1 MLFNSYAFLF
11 LYFPVV
17 FAAFFAIGRH
27 SRALAA
33 LWLFA
38 ASLFF
43 YGWWNPAYVGLLIG
57 SILFNFAVG
66 SAISREHGRGAASR
80 AKALLVG
87 GVGGDLALL
96 AYYKYANFFVA
107 NTNQLLGTGWQL
119 PEVILPLG
127 ISFFTFTQ
135 IAFLVDAYRGEVKER
150 NFIHYGLFVTYFP
163 HLIAGP
169 VLHHKEMMP
178 QFAQPGTYRP
188 RWENVSVGLSIFV
201 IGLFKK
207 TVLADGIAQYST
219 PVFDAA
225 AAGQTLTL
233 FEAWGGALA
242 YTFQLY
248 FDFSG
253 YSDMAIGLSRMF
265 GVKLPLNFHSP
276 YKATSIVEFWRRWHI
291 TLSRFLRDYLYFALG
306 GNRRGRVRRYLNL
319 MVTML
324 LGGLWHG
331 AGWTF
336 LVWGGLHGVYLC
348 VNHAWSHLADRLL
361 PHPLLPRGM
370 TKLLAWLMTF
380 VAVVIGW
387 VFFRAASFDAA
398 VAMLEGMAGLNG
410 VAVPNALAARLGAAW
425 PMLAELGVTIYLG
438 GGSQFIFTWL
448 WAGALLTVAV
458 AMPNTQQI
466 MHRFEPV
473 LQMHRTDEASEV
485 RLLARLHPILC
496 WTPNR
501 RWAVA
506 TGTVAALGVLAMSR
520 ISEFLYFQF

>member
-1 MLFNSYAFLF
+1 MLFNSYGFLF
-11 LYFPVV
+11 LYFPVT
-17 FAAFFAIGRH
+17 FAAFFAIGRY
-27 SRALAA
+27 SRPLAA

-43 YGWWNPAYVGLLIG
+43 YGWWNPAYVSLLIG
-57 SILFNFAVG
+57 SILFNFAMG
-66 SAISREHGRGAASR
+66 SAISMEHQRGGLVWGKGLLTAAVS
-80 AKALLVG
+80 
-87 GVGGDLALL
+87 GDLVLL
-96 AYYKYANFFVA
+96 AYYKYANFFLSSA
-107 NTNQLLGTGWQL
+107 NQMLGTGWHL
-119 PEVILPLG
+119 EAVILPLG

-178 QFAQPGTYRP
+178 QFAQAQTYRLH
-188 RWENVSVGLSIFV
+188 WENVSVGLTIFI
-201 IGLFKK
+201 IGLVKK
-207 TVLADGIAQYST
+207 TVLADGVAQYAT

-276 YKATSIVEFWRRWHI
+276 YKATNIIEFWRRWHM

-306 GNRRGRVRRYLNL
+306 GNRKGPVRRYINL

-336 LVWGGLHGVYLC
+336 IVWGGLHGLYLC
-348 VNHAWSHLADRLL
+348 INHAWSNLAGRFATEA
-361 PHPLLPRGM
+361 PLPRRLG
-370 TKLLAWLMTF
+370 KLLAWLTTF

-387 VFFRAASFDAA
+387 VFFRASSFDAA
-398 VAMLEGMAGLNG
+398 LEMLQAMAGLNG
-410 VAVPNALAARLGAAW
+410 VAVPNAIAARLGDTW
-425 PMLAELGVTIYLG
+425 PMLANLGFSSYLG
-438 GGSQFIFTWL
+438 GGSQFICTWL
-448 WAGALLTVAV
+448 WIAILLAVVV

-466 MHRFEPV
+466 MTRFEPV
-473 LQMHRTDEASEV
+473 LKSYVSDERNEI
-485 RLLARLHPILC
+485 LPMKRLHSALC
-496 WTPNR
+496 WRPSGN
-501 RWAVA
+501 WAVA
-506 TGTVAALGVLAMSR
+506 SGVIAALGVFAMSR

>member
-1 MLFNSYAFLF
+1 MLFNSYPFLL
-11 LYFPVV
+11 LYLPVV
-17 FAAFFAIGRH
+17 LAAFFAIGRF
-27 SRALAA
+27 SRPLAA

-57 SILFNFAVG
+57 SILFNFAMG
-66 SAISREHGRGAASR
+66 SAISAAHRRGTATR
-80 AKALLVG
+80 AKGLLCAAI
-87 GVGGDLALL
+87 GGDLALL
-96 AYYKYANFFVA
+96 GFYKYANFFLA
-107 NTNQLLGTGWQL
+107 STNQLLGTGWHVQ
-119 PEVILPLG
+119 EVILPLG
-127 ISFFTFTQ
+127 ISFFTFSQ

-178 QFAQPGTYRP
+178 QFAEPRTYRLH
-188 RWENVSVGLSIFV
+188 WENLSVGLSIFF

-207 TVLADGIAQYST
+207 TVLADGVAQYST

-225 AAGQTLTL
+225 AAGQVLTL

-242 YTFQLY
+242 YTLQLY

-253 YSDMAIGLSRMF
+253 YSDMAIGLSRLF
-265 GVKLPLNFHSP
+265 GVRLPLNFHSP
-276 YKATSIVEFWRRWHI
+276 YKATSIVEFWRRWHM

-306 GNRRGRVRRYLNL
+306 GNRKGRARRYVNL

-336 LVWGGLHGVYLC
+336 VVWGGLHGLYLC
-348 VNHAWSHLADRLL
+348 VNHAWTHLAGRRLPGRFL
-361 PHPLLPRGM
+361 ASRAV
-370 TKLLAWLMTF
+370 KLLAWLVTF
-380 VAVVIGW
+380 TAVVVGW
-387 VFFRAASFDAA
+387 VFFRAAGFDAA
-398 VAMLEGMAGLNG
+398 IAMLQGMAGLNG
-410 VAVPNALAARLGAAW
+410 VALPNALAARLGGAW
-425 PMLAELGVTIYLG
+425 PMLAEHGFSTYLG

-448 WAGALLTVAV
+448 WTITLLTIVL

-466 MHRFEPV
+466 MHRFEPA
-473 LQMHRTDEASEV
+473 LQAYRSEEASELRV
-485 RLLARLHPILC
+485 PHGLHSILS
-496 WTPNR
+496 WKPNR
-501 RWAVA
+501 RWALA
-506 TGTVAALGVLAMSR
+506 TGVTAALGVLAMSR

>member
-1 MLFNSYAFLF
+1 MLFNSYPFLF
-11 LYFPVV
+11 LYLPVV
-17 FAAFFAIGRH
+17 LAAFFAMGRF
-27 SRALAA
+27 SRPLAA

-43 YGWWNPAYVGLLIG
+43 YGWWNPAYVSLLIG
-57 SILFNFAVG
+57 SILFNFAMG
-66 SAISREHGRGAASR
+66 SAISRAHQRGWATR
-80 AKALLVG
+80 AKGLLIAA
-87 GVGGDLALL
+87 VGGDLALL
-96 AYYKYANFFVA
+96 GYYKYANFFLA
-107 NTNQLLGTGWQL
+107 STNQLLGAGWHVQ
-119 PEVILPLG
+119 EVILPLG
-127 ISFFTFTQ
+127 ISFFSFTQ

-178 QFAQPGTYRP
+178 QFAEPRTYRP
-188 RWENVSVGLSIFV
+188 HWENLSVGLSIFF

-225 AAGQTLTL
+225 AAGQTLTF

-253 YSDMAIGLSRMF
+253 YSDMAIGLSRLF
-265 GVKLPLNFHSP
+265 GVRLPLNFHSP
-276 YKATSIVEFWRRWHI
+276 YKATSIVEFWRRWHM

-306 GNRRGRVRRYLNL
+306 GNRKGRARRYVNL

-336 LVWGGLHGVYLC
+336 VIWGGLHGLYLC
-348 VNHAWSHLADRLL
+348 VNHAWTHLAGRFL
-361 PHPLLPRGM
+361 PGRFLASRPA
-370 TKLLAWLMTF
+370 KLLAWLVTF
-380 VAVVIGW
+380 TAVVVGW
-387 VFFRAASFDAA
+387 VFFRASSFDAA
-398 VAMLEGMAGLNG
+398 VAMLQGMAGMNS
-410 VAVPNALAARLGAAW
+410 VALPNALAARLGGAW
-425 PMLAELGVTIYLG
+425 PMLAEHGFTTYLG

-448 WAGALLTVAV
+448 WTITLLTIVV

-466 MHRFEPV
+466 LQRFEPA
-473 LQMHRTDEASEV
+473 LQRYRTEEASEL
-485 RLLARLHPILC
+485 RLLQRLHSALSWKPSS
-496 WTPNR
+496 
-501 RWAVA
+501 RWALA
-506 TGTVAALGVLAMSR
+506 TGVIAALGVLAMSR

>member
-1 MLFNSYAFLF
+1 MLFNSYPFLF
-11 LYFPVV
+11 LYLPVV
-17 FAAFFAIGRH
+17 LAAFFAIGRL
-27 SRALAA
+27 SRSLAA

-43 YGWWNPAYVGLLIG
+43 YGWWNPAYVSLLIG
-57 SILFNFAVG
+57 SILFNFAMG
-66 SAISREHGRGAASR
+66 SAISRAHQRGGATP
-80 AKALLVG
+80 AKGLLITAV
-87 GVGGDLALL
+87 VGDLALL
-96 AYYKYANFFVA
+96 GYYKYANFFLA
-107 NTNQLLGTGWQL
+107 STNQLLGTDWHLQ
-119 PEVILPLG
+119 EVILPLG

-178 QFAQPGTYRP
+178 QFAQAQTYRP
-188 RWENVSVGLSIFV
+188 HWENLSVGLSIFFV
-201 IGLFKK
+201 GLFKK
-207 TVLADGIAQYST
+207 TVLADGVAQYST
-219 PVFDAA
+219 LVFDAA

-242 YTFQLY
+242 YTLQLY

-253 YSDMAIGLSRMF
+253 YSDMAIGLSRLF
-265 GVKLPLNFHSP
+265 GVRLPLNFHSP
-276 YKATSIVEFWRRWHI
+276 YKATSIVEFWRRWHM

-306 GNRRGRVRRYLNL
+306 GNRKGRARRYVNL

-336 LVWGGLHGVYLC
+336 VIWGGLHGLYLC
-348 VNHAWSHLADRLL
+348 VNHAWTHLAGRFL
-361 PHPLLPRGM
+361 PGRFLASRPA
-370 TKLLAWLMTF
+370 KLLAWLATF
-380 VAVVIGW
+380 TAVVVGW

-398 VAMLEGMAGLNG
+398 IAMLQGMIGMNG
-410 VAVPNALAARLGAAW
+410 VAIPNALAARLGGAW
-425 PMLAELGVTIYLG
+425 PLLAERGFTTYLG

-448 WAGALLTVAV
+448 WTITLLVIVVT
-458 AMPNTQQI
+458 MPNTQQI
-466 MHRFEPV
+466 LHRFEPA
-473 LQMHRTDEASEV
+473 LQRYRTEAASEL
-485 RLLARLHPILC
+485 RLLQRLYPVLS
-496 WTPNR
+496 WKPR
-501 RWAVA
+501 GRWALA
-506 TGTVAALGVLAMSR
+506 TGVVAALGVLAMSR

>member
-1 MLFNSYAFLF
+1 MLFNSYPFLF
-11 LYFPVV
+11 LYLPVV
-17 FAAFFAIGRH
+17 FAAFFVIGRF
-27 SRALAA
+27 SRPLAA

-43 YGWWNPAYVGLLIG
+43 YGWWNPAYVSLLIG
-57 SILFNFAVG
+57 SILFNFAMG
-66 SAISREHGRGAASR
+66 SAISHAHQQGGAAR
-80 AKALLVG
+80 AKGLLIAA
-87 GVGGDLALL
+87 VGGDLALL
-96 AYYKYANFFVA
+96 GYYKYANFFLA
-107 NTNQLLGTGWQL
+107 STNQLLGTGWHLQ
-119 PEVILPLG
+119 EVILPLG

-178 QFAQPGTYRP
+178 QFAQPHTYRP
-188 RWENVSVGLSIFV
+188 HWENLSVGLSIFF

-242 YTFQLY
+242 YTLQLY

-253 YSDMAIGLSRMF
+253 YSDMAIGLSRLF
-265 GVKLPLNFHSP
+265 GVRLPLNFHSP
-276 YKATSIVEFWRRWHI
+276 YKATSIVEFWRRWHM

-306 GNRRGRVRRYLNL
+306 GNRKGRMRRYVNL

-336 LVWGGLHGVYLC
+336 VIWGGLHGLYLC
-348 VNHAWSHLADRLL
+348 INHAWTHLAGRVLPDRFLTS
-361 PHPLLPRGM
+361 RVA
-370 TKLLAWLMTF
+370 KLLAWTVTF
-380 VAVVIGW
+380 TAVVVGW

-398 VAMLEGMAGLNG
+398 IAMLQGMAGLNG
-410 VAVPNALAARLGAAW
+410 VAIPNALAARLGGAW
-425 PMLAELGVTIYLG
+425 PLLAGHGFTTYLG
-438 GGSQFIFTWL
+438 GGSQFIFTWS
-448 WAGALLTVAV
+448 WTIVLLAIVVT
-458 AMPNTQQI
+458 MPNTQQI
-466 MHRFEPV
+466 MRHFEPA
-473 LQMHRTDEASEV
+473 LQRYRAGAQSEL
-485 RLLARLHPILC
+485 RLLRRLYPALSWKPRIH
-496 WTPNR
+496 
-501 RWAVA
+501 WALV
-506 TGTVAALGVLAMSR
+506 TGVIAASGVLAMSR
-520 ISEFLYFQF
+520 VSEFLYFQF

>member
-1 MLFNSYAFLF
+1 MLFNSYEFLF
-11 LYFPVV
+11 FYFPVT
-17 FAAFFAIGRH
+17 FAAFFVIGRY
-27 SRALAA
+27 SRSLAA
-33 LWLFA
+33 LWLFS

-43 YGWWNPAYVGLLIG
+43 YGWWNPAYVSLLIG
-57 SILFNFAVG
+57 SILFNFAMG
-66 SAISREHGRGAASR
+66 SAISREHHRGRLAR
-80 AKALLVG
+80 AKCMLITAVSG
-87 GVGGDLALL
+87 NLALL
-96 AYYKYANFFVA
+96 AYYKYANFFLT
-107 NTNQLLGTGWQL
+107 NTNGLLGAGWHL
-119 PEVILPLG
+119 EDVILPLG

-178 QFAQPGTYRP
+178 QFAQTQTYRP
-188 RWENVSVGLSIFV
+188 HWENVSVGLTIFI

-207 TVLADGIAQYST
+207 TVLADGVAQYST

-225 AAGQTLTL
+225 AVGQTLTL

-276 YKATSIVEFWRRWHI
+276 YKATNIVEFWRRWHM

-306 GNRRGRVRRYLNL
+306 GNRKGTVRRYTNL

-336 LVWGGLHGVYLC
+336 LVWGGLHGLYLC
-348 VNHAWSHLADRLL
+348 INHTWIYFVNRLWRG
-361 PHPLLPRGM
+361 PLLPRRLA
-370 TKLLAWLMTF
+370 KLLAWSMTF
-380 VAVVIGW
+380 AAVVIGW

-398 VAMLEGMAGLNG
+398 LAMLHSMAGWNG
-410 VAVPNALAARLGAAW
+410 IAIPNAVAARLGSTW
-425 PMLAELGVTIYLG
+425 PILVDLGFTSYLG

-448 WAGALLTVAV
+448 WILLLMVAV
-458 AMPNTQQI
+458 LTMPNTQQI
-466 MHRFEPV
+466 MHEVEPGIHSCHGEARNEIRA
-473 LQMHRTDEASEV
+473 MHRLYPALSWKPG
-485 RLLARLHPILC
+485 L
-496 WTPNR
+496 

-506 TGTVAALGVLAMSR
+506 GGVTAAVGVLAMNR
-520 ISEFLYFQF
+520 VSEFLYFQF